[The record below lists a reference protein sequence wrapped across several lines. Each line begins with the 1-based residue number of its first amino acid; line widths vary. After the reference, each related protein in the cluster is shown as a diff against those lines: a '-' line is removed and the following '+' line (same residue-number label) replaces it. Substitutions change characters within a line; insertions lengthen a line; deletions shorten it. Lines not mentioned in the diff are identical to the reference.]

1 MPKLIVVR
9 STGEETVVEGP
20 PGKSAMVFMRD
31 NGIDELLALCGGC
44 CSCSTCHVWVDPAF
58 FNRLSKMSGAE
69 DELLNNSSHRKPT
82 SRLSCQIIMTD
93 ALDGMRVTV
102 APND

>member
-1 MPKLIVVR
+1 MPKLVVVR

-20 PGKSAMVFMRD
+20 VGKSAMVLMRD

-58 FNRLSKMSGAE
+58 FDRLPKMNGAE
-69 DELLNNSSHRKPT
+69 DELLNNSLHRRAT
-82 SRLSCQIIMTD
+82 SRLSCQIAMTD
-93 ALDGMRVTV
+93 DLDGMRVTV
-102 APND
+102 APID